1 MRKNLVI
8 SRKLSHNLEG
18 WYGYH
23 ISKNSKLYKYNFKEN
38 NWMIMM
44 GTISR
49 GRIYHILRSPNRRIR
64 IQASRLVA
72 LAWIPNPDNK
82 PCVCH
87 KASRMRYRL
96 SRKLVNDLILDKE
109 EKGFT
114 NRELSKKYKIS
125 KACVSHYLNRYKPK
139 I

>member
-8 SRKLSHNLEG
+8 SRKLSHNLEC

-87 KASRMRYRL
+87 
-96 SRKLVNDLILDKE
+96 
-109 EKGFT
+109 
-114 NRELSKKYKIS
+114 
-125 KACVSHYLNRYKPK
+125 YLNRYKPK

>member
-87 KASRMRYRL
+87 KDNNPLNNRVSNLYWVL
-96 SRKLVNDLILDKE
+96 RK
-109 EKGFT
+109 
-114 NRELSKKYKIS
+114 KIYNN
-125 KACVSHYLNRYKPK
+125 V
-139 I
+139 